1 MLDQVRRG
9 ISYKIDLEVYARP
22 SRARGQRRRC
32 RAGKDPAGWSRCAS
46 HADQLDVALQ
56 TRNSGPFFGEKR
68 RVCQTSFQLPPLPVG
83 SYRLAFILSCKV
95 GVDVDEYYTCGKSV
109 SEERLASTEVI
120 LDVVPASRLPAS
132 SDSSSHSPDDEVSET
147 AGRAR
152 VDDYAREEEEEEEVV
167 EEDEEEEE
175 EDAIPQDGTREDER
189 LRQAIWERMCP
200 AERERVVERETGMQ
214 EGKDWNGEGGTGTRV
229 NCSACTL
236 LRQHS
241 RLPPSGTTSSSSST
255 LSAVARWRAAKAKE
269 TEAVDVNMCRDI
281 CQTASSSSS
290 SSSLSSSANV
300 LSHDEEQRKQ
310 RQRRVHEHAGT
321 VGNPVRDNA
330 HAERQPR
337 DAIMMRQNL
346 PPLPSFTR
354 RVCSAPEHFLTNQEV
369 QHSVLP
375 LPLHLLTFLPLHSTG
390 AGARLYPAQAC
401 ARYFNFASM

>member
-1 MLDQVRRG
+1 MCR
-9 ISYKIDLEVYARP
+9 DL
-22 SRARGQRRRC
+22 
-32 RAGKDPAGWSRCAS
+32 
-46 HADQLDVALQ
+46 
-56 TRNSGPFFGEKR
+56 
-68 RVCQTSFQLPPLPVG
+68 CQT
-83 SYRLAFILSCKV
+83 A
-95 GVDVDEYYTCGKSV
+95 
-109 SEERLASTEVI
+109 
-120 LDVVPASRLPAS
+120 
-132 SDSSSHSPDDEVSET
+132 
-147 AGRAR
+147 
-152 VDDYAREEEEEEEVV
+152 
-167 EEDEEEEE
+167 
-175 EDAIPQDGTREDER
+175 
-189 LRQAIWERMCP
+189 
-200 AERERVVERETGMQ
+200 
-214 EGKDWNGEGGTGTRV
+214 
-229 NCSACTL
+229 
-236 LRQHS
+236 
-241 RLPPSGTTSSSSST
+241 SSSSSSSSLSS

-321 VGNPVRDNA
+321 VGNPIRDNA